1 METEQVQSPP
11 VASVTLAEIVRSPE
25 WELVER
31 TVRAEL
37 HGYLGQITRLDPFDE
52 KHGQK
57 AVALS
62 AKIYALK
69 SLARRFYREAGLNEM
84 EAEDRLTGGKS
95 FS

>member
-1 METEQVQSPP
+1 MGQGQYPP

-37 HGYLGQITRLDPFDE
+37 QDYLGQITRLDPFDD
-52 KHGQK
+52 KHAQK

-62 AKIYALK
+62 SKIHALK
-69 SLARRFYREAGLNEM
+69 SLARRFYREAGLKEL
-84 EAEDRLTGGKS
+84 EAEERLTGGKS